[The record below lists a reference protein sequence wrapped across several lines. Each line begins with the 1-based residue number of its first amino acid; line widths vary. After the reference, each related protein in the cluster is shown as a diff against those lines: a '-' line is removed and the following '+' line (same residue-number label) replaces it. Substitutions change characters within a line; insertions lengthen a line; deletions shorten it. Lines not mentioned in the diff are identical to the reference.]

1 MTKFTLNR
9 RAKKI
14 LGNSMALDI
23 FMGISVA
30 LMWGSAFT
38 AARIIVEEAL
48 PLTISALRFLI
59 AGTMA
64 IAIAR
69 SVGQSWSLNS
79 KQWRATAIIGL
90 SQNALYLGLF
100 FVGVQWIEASLA
112 TILASML
119 PLIVTLLDRLFFN
132 KRIKLLGMIGLF
144 LGACGVT
151 LIMGNHI
158 SNDVDIRG
166 VIACVIGVFALAAA
180 TLSVRGASLS
190 GNILMIVGLQM
201 LIGGIIL
208 VIISIFFEDWGI
220 DWTTTLILALS
231 YKIIVPSLIATWI
244 WFSLIARIGATE
256 ASTFHF
262 LNPFFGVA
270 IAALILEETMT
281 FYDYLGVIIISC
293 GILAVQIS
301 KQQNHKGTSRT

>member
-1 MTKFTLNR
+1 
-9 RAKKI
+9 
-14 LGNSMALDI
+14 
-23 FMGISVA
+23 MGISFA

-38 AARIIVEEAL
+38 AARIIVEQTP
-48 PLTISALRFLI
+48 PLTISALRFLM

-64 IAIAR
+64 IVIAR
-69 SVGQSWSLNS
+69 SLGQSWNLNS

-90 SQNALYLGLF
+90 CQNALYLGLF
-100 FVGVQWIEASLA
+100 FVGMQWIEASLA

-132 KRIKLLGMIGLF
+132 KRIKFLGMIGLF

-158 SNDVDIRG
+158 SNDIDIRG
-166 VIACVIGVFALAAA
+166 VIACVIGVFALAIA
-180 TLSVRGASLS
+180 TLSVRGASLR

-208 VIISIFFEDWGI
+208 VIISLFFEDWVI

-231 YKIIVPSLIATWI
+231 YTIIVPSLIATWI

-270 IAALILEETMT
+270 IAALILDETMT
-281 FYDYLGVIIISC
+281 FYDYLGVTIISF

-301 KQQNHKGTSRT
+301 KQRNTKAHDEPNLPNKIL